1 MENESGRLVYAMLDS
16 GSDRDVISEELIADL
31 ELAQKRKTVTVQT
44 VEGSITEH
52 RQFVDIRIQS
62 IDGSYNAE
70 VSDVLVGKL
79 VAGKTD
85 IPPAKRDTAALRHV
99 ENIEFEDIDAGILMI
114 IGVSHAEAWTGVEMR
129 RGSPR
134 QPMAMKTSFGWT
146 LIGGWANN
154 DTLNIAYQS
163 TVIDNAALHKDLE
176 RIFYH
181 DFATVSEEEIGQSR
195 ENKNA
200 ISQLESSIRF
210 DTNKQR
216 YVIGLPWKHGRE
228 IARET
233 LNSLDSR
240 RMALNRLT
248 GMIPRLQRDEE
259 RKQRV
264 FKEMSKFFEKGY
276 AVPIDE

>member
-1 MENESGRLVYAMLDS
+1 MRILDKENENGRLIYAMLDT
-16 GSDRDVISEELIADL
+16 GSDCDVISEELITEMGL
-31 ELAQKRKTVTVQT
+31 EQRKRQVTIQT
-44 VEGSITEH
+44 VEGSITEDRH
-52 RQFVDIRIQS
+52 FTDFSIQS
-62 IDGSYNAE
+62 IDGSYNAT
-70 VSDVLVGKL
+70 VTGALVGKL
-79 VAGKTD
+79 VAGNTD
-85 IPPAKRDTAALRHV
+85 IPPAKRDLTALRHLD
-99 ENIEFEDIDAGILMI
+99 NIEFDAINAGILMI

-200 ISQLESSIRF
+200 ISQLESSI
-210 DTNKQR
+210 
-216 YVIGLPWKHGRE
+216 
-228 IARET
+228 
-233 LNSLDSR
+233 
-240 RMALNRLT
+240 
-248 GMIPRLQRDEE
+248 
-259 RKQRV
+259 
-264 FKEMSKFFEKGY
+264 
-276 AVPIDE
+276 